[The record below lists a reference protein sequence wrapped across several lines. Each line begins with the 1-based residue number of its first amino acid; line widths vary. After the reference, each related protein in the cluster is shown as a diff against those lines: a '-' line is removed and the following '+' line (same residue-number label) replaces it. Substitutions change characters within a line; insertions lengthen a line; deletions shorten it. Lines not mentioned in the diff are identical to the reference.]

1 MKLCVLGT
9 GGMAGNHA
17 EHFARIDGVTIAA
30 CVDTNAERL
39 AAFQKKFGIADG
51 YASLDAALAAGGFDA
66 VTNVTPDAAHFPTTM
81 QCLAGGKHVLCE
93 KPLATNYA
101 DAKTM
106 TDTAASAGLVA
117 MVNLTYRNVASLQK
131 ARGIVTSGAIGSV
144 KHIEASYLQSWLAQ
158 PAWGDWKTESQWLWR
173 LSKKHGS
180 LGVLGDVGIHI
191 LDFATYAADTDVA
204 DVYCRLH
211 TFDKASGG
219 KIGEY
224 VLDANDSFAMSVGFS
239 NGAVG
244 VVHASRYAT
253 GHLNELRLEIFGEQG
268 ALQVTNN
275 GDLGTLKQCHKKNL
289 QKPVWEDVPLK
300 PVITN
305 YQRFTEAVRAGRTAE
320 PSFARAAAI
329 QQVLDLSVV
338 SDAERRAVAIPA

>member
-30 CVDTNAERL
+30 CIDTNAERL
-39 AAFQKKFGIADG
+39 AAFRKKFGIENG
-51 YASLDAALAAGGFDA
+51 YASLDEALATGGFDA

-81 QCLAGGKHVLCE
+81 KCLAAGKHVLCE

-106 TDTAASAGLVA
+106 TDAAASAKLVG
-117 MVNLTYRNVASLQK
+117 MVNLTYRNVSALQK
-131 ARGIVTSGAIGSV
+131 AREIVASGAIGPI

-158 PAWGDWKTESQWLWR
+158 PAWGEWRTESQWLWR

-191 LDFATYAADTDVA
+191 LDFATYAADTNVSDVF
-204 DVYCRLH
+204 CRLH
-211 TFDKASGG
+211 TFDKAPGG

-224 VLDANDSFAMSVGFS
+224 VLDANDSFAMSVGFA

-253 GHLNELRLEIFGEQG
+253 GHLNELRLEIFGEEG

-275 GDLGTLKQCHKKNL
+275 GELGTLKQCRKENL
-289 QKPVWEDVPLK
+289 QEPVWEDVALK
-300 PVITN
+300 QVITN
-305 YQRFTEAVRAGRTAE
+305 YQRFTDAVRSGKTAE
-320 PSFARAAAI
+320 PSFARAAAL

-338 SDAERRAVAIPA
+338 SDAERRAVTIPS